1 MGAGAGDVGRGDG
14 MVNREKV
21 IKGLECCTQ
30 PSYEEC
36 IANCPYGNT
45 RYARMTCTDVLMTDI
60 LVLLKEQ
67 EPITGETSDGY
78 HTFNELYHHRAVLFS
93 VIVANY
99 PDRAW
104 KSKKHHDG
112 TMYDNMFIVG
122 IDTPDGQATY
132 HYDVD
137 PYWDMFK
144 CRVLDNAP
152 EWDGHTP
159 AQAIERIG
167 KLKAQ
172 EQKCREC
179 GEATS
184 KAIQELQAKLKA
196 QEPVKPFLDYDGNDV
211 WRCGNCHRNIFHPSH
226 TDADEDEKNYRRF
239 CFHCGRAVKWG

>member
-1 MGAGAGDVGRGDG
+1 MTNIND
-14 MVNREKV
+14 V
-21 IKGLECCTQ
+21 IKGLECKLNANYDTCKDCQ
-30 PSYEEC
+30 YFGEELAEDYPEFQYFC
-36 IANCPYGNT
+36 NRSQIEDDA
-45 RYARMTCTDVLMTDI
+45 LE
-60 LVLLKEQ
+60 LLKAQ

-104 KSKKHHDG
+104 KSKKHYDG
-112 TMYDNMFIVG
+112 TMYEGMFIVG
-122 IDTPDGQATY
+122 IETPDGQATY
-132 HYDVD
+132 HYDIA

-172 EQKCREC
+172 ELPAVLLNKLCEWMA
-179 GEATS
+179 GNVYLKDDTEGAW
-184 KAIQELQAKLKA
+184 ELNPDNWKKVLTKWTEEQ
-196 QEPVKPFLDYDGNDV
+196 
-211 WRCGNCHRNIFHPSH
+211 
-226 TDADEDEKNYRRF
+226 DESN
-239 CFHCGRAVKWG
+239 